1 MDGGPRLSRWVDC
14 GIRGRARNGEEPQVQ
29 LGGDVRSFLGEVRFG
44 VLATVNADGMPQQ
57 TVMWYELR
65 GDTVMMNTLRGRRKD
80 RNLLRDPRASLC
92 VEDGQRYVTLAGQ
105 IEIVDDR
112 EVGQSDIHAL
122 AKRYEGDEAAAE
134 IMETTFAKQDRVSL
148 LLHIENIDAHGFSDE
163 E

>member
-1 MDGGPRLSRWVDC
+1 M
-14 GIRGRARNGEEPQVQ
+14 Q
-29 LGGDVRSFLGEVRFG
+29 LGDDLQAFLAEVRFG

-57 TVMWYELR
+57 TVMWYEPR

-92 VEDGQRYVTLAGQ
+92 VEDGQRYVTLAGR
-105 IEIVDDR
+105 IEIDDDH

-122 AKRYEGDEAAAE
+122 ATRYEGAEAAAE
-134 IMETTFAKQDRVSL
+134 MMRTTFAKQARVSL
-148 LLHIENIDAHGFSDE
+148 LLHVETIDAHGFSGE